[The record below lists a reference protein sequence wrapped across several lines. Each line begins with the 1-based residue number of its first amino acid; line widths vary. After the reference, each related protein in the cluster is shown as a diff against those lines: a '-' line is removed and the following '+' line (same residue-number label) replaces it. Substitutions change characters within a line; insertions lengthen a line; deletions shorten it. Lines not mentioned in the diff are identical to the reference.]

1 MFNVYKYLKMKSFID
16 RIKETFIS
24 AQELF
29 DTFKALQL
37 MSSEDLIAFWQ
48 TIQFTIETEEARLT
62 SDDKK
67 KVGYIE
73 KIIVESMVNLSEKEP
88 SLKGKFYQ
96 IVQVRDKKR
105 DPMGMSKLFGAN
117 SDYESSLCEK
127 LK

>member
-1 MFNVYKYLKMKSFID
+1 MKSFID
-16 RIKETFIS
+16 KIKGTFIS

-48 TIQFTIETEEARLT
+48 TIQLTIETEETKLT

-67 KVGYIE
+67 KIGYIE
-73 KIIVESMVNLSEKEP
+73 KVIVENMVNLSKKEP
-88 SLKGKFYQ
+88 SLKEKFYQ
-96 IVQVRDKKR
+96 IVLVRDKKR
-105 DPMGMSKLFGAN
+105 DPIGMSKLFGAN